1 MSPNFHTV
9 NGKLFLLA
17 LLGIVAAL
25 AFSRRRPTVPV
36 LLVLMANL
44 AFSLIS
50 QRNIEFF
57 ALVALPLVVLH
68 LDPEWRALPVLGRV
82 KSVFQREHEGS
93 YGGLSSAVVS
103 ILLIVLGALLGLR
116 AVRGPRTASD
126 PIPPWKLRPL
136 VGVLGS
142 VVVFGLIVHYVGV
155 LLGTVFLIV
164 AASAASHEFRPK
176 ESVIAGV
183 LLGALAVGVFIIGL
197 KLQLPIW
204 PFQH

>member
-1 MSPNFHTV
+1 MHWIRHPKDFWSGVMFVAIGIGAIAVSSTYP
-9 NGKLFLLA
+9 
-17 LLGIVAAL
+17 LGTAARMGPGY
-25 AFSRRRPTVPV
+25 FPR
-36 LLVLMANL
+36 M
-44 AFSLIS
+44 
-50 QRNIEFF
+50 
-57 ALVALPLVVLH
+57 
-68 LDPEWRALPVLGRV
+68 LG
-82 KSVFQREHEGS
+82 
-93 YGGLSSAVVS
+93 
-103 ILLIVLGALLGLR
+103 ILLIVLGALLGMR